1 MKKVKK
7 IISEKERQI
16 KQIDKKRSKSSY
28 ADKAPQHI
36 KDEDNRKY
44 DILLEEKRL
53 AEETYAKFETL
64 SKE

>member
-1 MKKVKK
+1 MKK
-7 IISEKERQI
+7 IINEKN
-16 KQIDKKRSKSSY
+16 KQLKMIDKKRSKSSY

-44 DILLEEKRL
+44 DLLIEERKL
-53 AEETYAKFETL
+53 AEETYAKFEAL